1 MPADNLIHVV
11 DDDVG
16 FLKGVER
23 LLTLHNLDVQT
34 FGSAEE
40 FQAKANPDSAACL
53 ILDIHL
59 GSSSGIDLMHELSRR
74 GSTTPVIFVTASDE
88 EKTRRAAFA
97 AGCSDL
103 LLKPF
108 SAQILIDALH
118 KAVSAHS

>member
-1 MPADNLIHVV
+1 MPAGKLIHVV
-11 DDDVG
+11 DDDLG
-16 FLKGVER
+16 FLKGIER
-23 LLTLHNLDVQT
+23 LLALHNLDVRT
-34 FGSAEE
+34 FASAEE
-40 FQAKANPDSAACL
+40 FQAKANPDNAACL

-108 SAQILIDALH
+108 SAQILIDALQ